1 MESLSY
7 RLFEQSDLPGLLR
20 LWDEHSGWGSISEQQ
35 WRQWFLNTPQG
46 SCLVAVALDEKGE
59 VAGQEVFTPAYLEVA
74 GRKLRAL
81 RVSAPILRQDLRR
94 ASIRQLSHP
103 VVQLFL
109 TARNAAVASGFDVI
123 YGMPDHAWLPF
134 FRWMTRVGLPRF
146 EEAEFECMN
155 LRLNVDSVS
164 VLNDV
169 AARAELEAQPPAS
182 FGEDYEELWC
192 KAKSAFPVT
201 CGVIRDANWLKFRN
215 GGRITVEVRHRG
227 TRELVGYV
235 AFKRQTMLLADIL
248 TREPGTL
255 AAVLAAALSH
265 VASLSNGSALIV
277 KAMATPTMMPA
288 LTSLGFEAA
297 HYQFAFVC
305 NSLHDGLAPQAV
317 APDQWYVT
325 PGD

>member
-35 WRQWFLNTPQG
+35 WRQWFLETPQG

-74 GRKLRAL
+74 GKKLRAL

-109 TARNAAVASGFDVI
+109 TARNAALASGFDVI
-123 YGMPDHAWLPF
+123 YGLPDHAWLPF

-155 LRLNVDSVS
+155 LRLDVDSVS
-164 VLNDV
+164 ALNEV
-169 AARAELEAQPPAS
+169 AARADLEAQPAAS
-182 FGEDYEELWC
+182 FGGDYEELWC

-248 TREPGTL
+248 TREPRSL
-255 AAVLAAALSH
+255 SPVLAAALSQ
-265 VASLSNGSALIV
+265 VADSQMV
-277 KAMATPTMMPA
+277 QPR
-288 LTSLGFEAA
+288 
-297 HYQFAFVC
+297 
-305 NSLHDGLAPQAV
+305 
-317 APDQWYVT
+317 
-325 PGD
+325 

>member
-35 WRQWFLNTPQG
+35 WRQWFLETPQG

-109 TARNAAVASGFDVI
+109 TARNAALASGFDVI
-123 YGMPDHAWLPF
+123 YGLPEHAWLPF

-155 LRLNVDSVS
+155 LRLDGDSVS
-164 VLNDV
+164 ALKEV
-169 AARAELEAQPPAS
+169 AASADLEAQPAAI

-235 AFKRQTMLLADIL
+235 AFKRQTLLLADIL
-248 TREPGTL
+248 TREPRSL
-255 AAVLAAALSH
+255 SPVLAAALSH
-265 VASLSNGSALIV
+265 VASLANGSASIV
-277 KAMATPTMMPA
+277 KAMGTPTMMPT
-288 LTSLGFEAA
+288 LTSLGFEPA

>member
-35 WRQWFLNTPQG
+35 WRQWFLETPQG

-109 TARNAAVASGFDVI
+109 TARNAAMVSGFDVI
-123 YGMPDHAWLPF
+123 YGLPDHAWLPF

-155 LRLNVDSVS
+155 LRLDVDSVS

-169 AARAELEAQPPAS
+169 AARSDLQAQPAAS
-182 FGEDYEELWC
+182 FGGDYEELWC

-201 CGVIRDANWLKFRN
+201 CGVIRDASWMKFRN

-248 TREPGTL
+248 TREAGSLPP
-255 AAVLAAALSH
+255 VLAAALGH
-265 VASLSNGSALIV
+265 VASLANRSTSIV
-277 KAMATPTMMPA
+277 KAMATPTLLPA
-288 LTSLGFEAA
+288 LTSLGFEPA

-305 NSLHDGLAPQAV
+305 NSLHDGFAPHAV